1 MQNEALKDLI
11 STEAPQ
17 RVNHSDS
24 VIASV
29 ARQSI
34 GARGSPGG
42 MDRHVAALLAMTA
55 LICFF
60 VAVELP
66 C

>member
-1 MQNEALKDLI
+1 MATGNLI
-11 STEAPQ
+11 ITQAPQ
-17 RVNHSDS
+17 RVNHWDS
-24 VIASV
+24 VIARV

-34 GARGSPGG
+34 GARGSPDG

-60 VAVELP
+60 VAAELA
-66 C
+66 